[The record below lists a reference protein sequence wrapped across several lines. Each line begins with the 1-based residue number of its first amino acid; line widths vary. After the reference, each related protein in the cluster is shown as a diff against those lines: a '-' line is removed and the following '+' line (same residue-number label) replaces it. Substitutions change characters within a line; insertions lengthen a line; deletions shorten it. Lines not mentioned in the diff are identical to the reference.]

1 MRRVLFA
8 IVVLLIST
16 CAFAWPRLHLGSRG
30 FEVEALQHL
39 LNAKGADVKKLFIYY
54 LLLSL
59 HDFLFD
65 ITH

>member
-39 LNAKGADVKKLFIYY
+39 LNAKGADVKKTFTSY
-54 LLLSL
+54 LLLSIY
-59 HDFLFD
+59 HFLFN